1 MGDDVFAK
9 VDVRSRIRQIES
21 KRPKPTLAPKDANP
35 IPMPKPAMKYR
46 PKEVSKYSVSRR
58 LVEDDVFAK
67 VDVRSRIQQIESKR
81 PKPTLAPKDANPIP
95 MPKPAVK
102 YRPKEVSKYSV
113 SRRLV

>member
-81 PKPTLAPKDANPIP
+81 PKPVYTRKERIGGKYP
-95 MPKPAVK
+95 MRKPAMK
-102 YRPKEVSKYSV
+102 YKPKEVSKYNV
-113 SRRLV
+113 SG